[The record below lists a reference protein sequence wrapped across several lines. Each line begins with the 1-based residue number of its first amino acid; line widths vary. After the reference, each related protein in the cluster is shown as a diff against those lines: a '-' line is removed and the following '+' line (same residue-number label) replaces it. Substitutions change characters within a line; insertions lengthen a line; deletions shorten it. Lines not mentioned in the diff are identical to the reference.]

1 MPRFTLL
8 SDWLAWLETL
18 HPKSIDLGLSRVYR
32 VAQQLKLLNPPSS
45 VSHAYSGSLT
55 SGAYTFIVAGT
66 NGKGSCVATIESL
79 LLAQG
84 KEVGSYTSP
93 HLHHYCERIK
103 IGGEPV
109 AESLVCEA
117 FAAIDQ
123 ARGDIS
129 LTYFEF
135 GTLAALWIFA
145 QRNIPYIALEVGL
158 GGRLDAVNI
167 VDADIAVVTSIAV
180 DHEEWLGSDREQIA
194 REKLGV
200 TRANSPVVIAE
211 QHLTDS
217 LYEFIAQ
224 HRQSSDLSVINESF
238 SATTDGQNLW
248 RWQHRETSYS
258 LPLPSLPLS
267 SVAAAM
273 EALVLSD
280 LLPDIAQCRQVLSV
294 LSLAGRYQQQCIDNR
309 TVIFDVA
316 HNPAAS
322 LVLAHRLSQKAS
334 NDKENIV
341 SKTFAVFSVMED
353 KDIVGIVNPLH
364 RVINH
369 WYLGG
374 LSNNLRSAPASLVI
388 DVLKEQT
395 KNYYGVETIEQAFDQ
410 ALSESAEHD
419 RIVVFG
425 SFFTVAAI
433 QEHIRHRNVYTVD
446 SNQSRS
452 N

>member
-1 MPRFTLL
+1 MPRFTTL

-32 VAQQLKLLNPPSS
+32 VAQKLKLLKPPSS
-45 VSHAYSGSLT
+45 VSHAYSGSLM
-55 SGAYTFIVAGT
+55 GDAYTFIVAGT
-66 NGKGSCVATIESL
+66 NGKGSCVATIESM

-135 GTLAALWIFA
+135 GTLAALWIFS
-145 QRNIPYIALEVGL
+145 QRNIPYVALEVGL

-200 TRANSPVVIAE
+200 TRTNSSVVIAE
-211 QHLTDS
+211 EHLTDS
-217 LYEFIAQ
+217 LYEFITQ
-224 HRQSSDLSVINESF
+224 HRQYSDVSVINEQF
-238 SATTDGQNLW
+238 SVKLEGQSLW
-248 RWQHRETSYS
+248 QWQHRETCHS
-258 LPLPSLPLS
+258 LPLPSLPLT

-273 EALVLSD
+273 EALVLGG
-280 LLPDIAQCRQVLSV
+280 LLPDIAQCHQVLST
-294 LSLAGRYQQQCIDNR
+294 LSLVGRYQQQCIGNR

-322 LVLAHRLSQKAS
+322 SVLAHHLCQKTS
-334 NDKENIV
+334 NDSVSPVPNVPRV
-341 SKTFAVFSVMED
+341 SKTLAVFSVMED
-353 KDIVGIVNPLH
+353 KDIVGIVSSLN
-364 RVINH
+364 VAIDH
-369 WYLGG
+369 WYVGD
-374 LSNNLRSAPASLVI
+374 LSHNLRSAPTSLVS
-388 DVLKEQT
+388 DVLKQQAQPYSDV
-395 KNYYGVETIEQAFDQ
+395 KTIEQAFDR
-410 ALSESAEHD
+410 ALTESTEHD

-433 QEHIRHRNVYTVD
+433 QEYIRHDNG
-446 SNQSRS
+446 
-452 N
+452 